1 MIKMHEDSIKQKLIK
16 EFISLYD
23 RAPTQQEIKAL
34 YNNYNIEKPNALMT
48 GILSGSKQ
56 EFQLTGDSSS
66 ASIFNNL
73 LNNMELDF
81 KSLLS
86 NVSNQKN
93 IIENNFRSH
102 FQKLDRLL
110 KEVKRNERNI
120 NKNLLLYSKDDIF
133 TYGIVENFDDYSKVN
148 FDNSNVDFFNGK
160 ATLGF
165 SSFSAKEK
173 GILNIS
179 YDVRSRSKSL
189 VGNREI
195 NKISDCLYE
204 DGSFFKVISYS
215 TVESDVIDFIIDLNF
230 NDEENKF
237 INTLKITTGAIERNS
252 KLSYKCLYTQ
262 DNNSYTEI
270 FDSGLR
276 VEENE
281 MFIEINKPNVKRV
294 KIVMTKHFA
303 DYKDADTYAY
313 AFALDYVGMIERE
326 FKIDEESVLYLGPY
340 EIKDENDEAINFSM
354 ATLKGGTC
362 CIVPDKSSIN
372 FYLSKDNVNWNY
384 CNFDGTGREVIQFNS
399 FTSSE
404 SDENLFDIVDA
415 NADNYYI
422 ANNIDGLN
430 INLNDNEYLLNIFI
444 SNENKDKFIK
454 NSLKI
459 KRNILNKFSNQS
471 LYNSGTGWYYDHQGF
486 YNTIFEI
493 QQPEGRYFNFGNN
506 SCFINDKQVNGKVFV
521 PQGTHTFKTNSEN
534 YKKID
539 IDNELDVNNAKQ
551 LKLLD
556 KLYPYNHKYIIEGFK
571 YNPNFLGRKV
581 YNGAD
586 EVYSFDLKEVSN
598 QRFILSDNLDIFT
611 IVENDNGIYFKINSQ
626 QNSSEIK
633 LESFRIN
640 CKKRNN
646 DVNESNLLYI
656 KAILKSSDIKVT
668 PKIDQIQVRV
678 I

>member
-1 MIKMHEDSIKQKLIK
+1 MIKMHENSIKEKLIK
-16 EFISLYD
+16 DFISLHE
-23 RAPTQQEIKAL
+23 RSPTQQEIKAF
-34 YNNYNIEKPNALMT
+34 YNNYNVEKPNALMT

-56 EFQLTGDSSS
+56 KFQLTGDSSS
-66 ASIFNNL
+66 AFIYNEL
-73 LNNMELDF
+73 LDNMKLDF
-81 KSLLS
+81 KYLLS
-86 NVSNQKN
+86 NVKEQKD
-93 IIENNFRSH
+93 IVETNFRSH

-110 KEVKRNERNI
+110 KEIKKNERNL

-133 TYGIVENFDDYSKVN
+133 TYGIVENFDDYSKVDFN
-148 FDNSNVDFFNGK
+148 KSNVDFFNGK

-173 GILNIS
+173 GIVNIS
-179 YDVRSRSKSL
+179 YDVRSRAKSL

-195 NKISDCLYE
+195 NKIKNCLHE

-215 TVESDVIDFIIDLNF
+215 SLESDVIDFIIDLDF
-230 NDEENKF
+230 NDEEDKF
-237 INTLKITTGAIERNS
+237 INTIKMTTGAIERNS

-262 DNNSYTEI
+262 DNNSYKEV
-270 FDSGLR
+270 FESGLR

-281 MFIEINKPNVKRV
+281 MFIEINKPNVKKV
-294 KIVMTKHFA
+294 KIVMTKSYS
-303 DYKDADTYAY
+303 DYKDGNTYAY
-313 AFALDYVGMIERE
+313 VFALDYVGMIERT
-326 FKIDEESVLYLGPY
+326 FKIDEDSVLYLGPY
-340 EIKDENDEAINFSM
+340 EIMDENDEAINFSM

-362 CIVPDKSSIN
+362 CIVPNKSSVN

-384 CNFDGTGREVIQFNS
+384 CNFDGTGREVVQFDS
-399 FTSSE
+399 FTSDL
-404 SDENLFDIVDA
+404 SDEGLFDIIDI
-415 NADNYYI
+415 NADNYYV
-422 ANNIDGLN
+422 ANDISSLN
-430 INLNDNEYLLNIFI
+430 INLNDNEYLLNIYI
-444 SNENKDKFIK
+444 KAENKDKFIK

-459 KRNILNKFSNQS
+459 KRNLLNKFSKQS
-471 LYNSGTGWYYDHQGF
+471 LYNSGTGWYYDNQGF

-493 QQPEGRYFNFGNN
+493 NQPEGRYFNFGNN
-506 SCFINDKQVNGKVFV
+506 SCFINGKQVNGKVFV

-534 YKKID
+534 YKTIN
-539 IDNELDVNNAKQ
+539 IENELNVNNAKQ

-571 YNPNFLGRKV
+571 YNGSFLGRKV
-581 YNGAD
+581 YSGAD

-598 QRFILSDNLDIFT
+598 QRFILSDDLDIFT
-611 IVENDNGIYFKINSQ
+611 IVENDSGIYFKINSQ

-633 LESFRIN
+633 LESFKIN

-646 DVNESNLLYI
+646 DVNESNLLYV
-656 KAILKSSDIKVT
+656 KAILKSSDMKVT